1 MSGRKSKIIHLHRRD
16 PQEALTRLNRIT
28 GLRFAR
34 WPESLL
40 RHVEP
45 DSRAQEQ
52 AEAPVSAPLSPE
64 VSSA

>member
-1 MSGRKSKIIHLHRRD
+1 MTGKDRVIHLHRRD

-40 RHVEP
+40 EHAVSEDP
-45 DSRAQEQ
+45 QPEAADSKALPSR
-52 AEAPVSAPLSPE
+52 SPE
-64 VSSA
+64 ASSA

>member
-1 MSGRKSKIIHLHRRD
+1 MTVEKRVIHLHQRA

-40 RHVEP
+40 DQVASEH
-45 DSRAQEQ
+45 RAQDE
-52 AEAPVSAPLSPE
+52 EPVQSP
-64 VSSA
+64 SSSSSGASSG